1 MTETRGPRVA
11 VSEPIQLIYGE
22 RFTPSF
28 FVSTRKKQYYP
39 DEDIVLS
46 VELLGIFKGHVHM
59 EIIYCKNKLSEICF
73 LGGIVFKFCF

>member
-11 VSEPIQLIYGE
+11 VSEPIQLIYSE

-46 VELLGIFKGHVHM
+46 IELSGIFKGHVHV
-59 EIIYCKNKLSEICF
+59 EIIYCKNKLSETCF
-73 LGGIVFKFCF
+73 FGGIVSEFRF